1 MENILIAATQNKGKL
16 KELKA
21 ITEKY
26 GMKLVSMADAGL
38 GDLDIE
44 ENGETFAENSYI
56 KASTVA
62 RLTNKPCIADDS
74 GLCVDVLGGAP
85 GIHSARYSGVHGDDA
100 ANRARLLTDLAGVPE
115 EERAAHFTCCITLCQ
130 PDGSALVAEGH
141 CPGRIAFEEI
151 GEGGFG
157 YDKIFIPEGC
167 DTSFAALG
175 VDVKNRIGHR
185 ARALAKL
192 EELLENQ
199 A

>member
-1 MENILIAATQNKGKL
+1 MDNIMIAATQNKGKL
-16 KELKA
+16 KELRA

-26 GMKLVSMADAGL
+26 GLALLSMADAGL
-38 GDLDIE
+38 ADLDIE
-44 ENGETFAENSYI
+44 ETGETFAENSFI

-62 RLTNKPCIADDS
+62 NLTGKPCIADDS
-74 GLCVDVLGGAP
+74 GLCVDFLGGAP
-85 GIHSARYSGVHGDDA
+85 GIHSARYSGVHGDDQ
-100 ANRARLLTDLAGVPE
+100 ANRDKLLADLEGVPE
-115 EERAAHFTCCITLCQ
+115 EKRAAHFTCCITLCW
-130 PDGSALVAEGH
+130 PNGRKLVAEGRVD
-141 CPGRIAFEEI
+141 GRIAFEEM

-157 YDKIFIPEGC
+157 YDKVFIPEGC